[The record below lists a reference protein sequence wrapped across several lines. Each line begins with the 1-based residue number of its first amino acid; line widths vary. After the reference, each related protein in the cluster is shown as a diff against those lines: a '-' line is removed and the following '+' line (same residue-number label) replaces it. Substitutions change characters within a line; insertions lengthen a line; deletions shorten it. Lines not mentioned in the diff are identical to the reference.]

1 MARPDHIL
9 IAGGGLIGL
18 MTAWYARR
26 AGYTVTLF
34 DAERVARGAS
44 WAGGGVLW
52 PIYPWR
58 YPASVQNA
66 AATGAQLYPALCRE
80 LHAATGID
88 CELRRTGAV
97 ILDADEQQRARDWAV
112 EAGHAH
118 SAWRAADIAHHLP
131 GSQHRQSLWLP
142 EVAQVRNPRLGRAL
156 AAAVAMAGVDIREH
170 CAVTRVQAD
179 ADGFEGFETTQG
191 CFRGDVGVVA
201 TGAWA
206 SGMPGTHGYAEIR
219 PVKGQMLLLRSR
231 PGALLHILVHDG
243 CYAIPRAD
251 GRILIGS
258 TVEESGFDANPTEAG
273 RRVLLAAAA
282 ALHAP
287 LADLPIEA
295 HWAGL
300 RPAAPDGEP
309 IVGPLP
315 ECPGVFVNTG
325 HFRNGV
331 ACAPAAGQ
339 ALVQAIDEA
348 AGALRSTS
356 IPR

>member
-18 MTAWYARR
+18 MTAWYARQ
-26 AGYTVTLF
+26 AGYAVTLF
-34 DAERVARGAS
+34 EADRVARGAS

-58 YPASVQNA
+58 YPESVQA
-66 AATGAQLYPALCRE
+66 AAAAGARLYPALCRD

-88 CELRRTGAV
+88 CELRRTGVV
-97 ILDADEQQRARDWAV
+97 ILDAGEQQTAREWAAR
-112 EAGHAH
+112 AGHAW
-118 SAWRAADIAHHLP
+118 SAWASGELGRRLP
-131 GSQHRQSLWLP
+131 GSQHRQGIWLP
-142 EVAQVRNPRLGRAL
+142 CVAQVRNPRLGRAL
-156 AAAVAMAGVDIREH
+156 AAALQLAGVSIREQ
-170 CAVTRVQAD
+170 CAVTRLHAG
-179 ADGFEGFETTQG
+179 AEGFQGFETAQG
-191 CFRGDVGVVA
+191 WFRGDFGVVA
-201 TGAWA
+201 TGAWTDEIP
-206 SGMPGTHGYAEIR
+206 GMPALAGIR
-219 PVKGQMLLLRSR
+219 PVKGQMLLLRGR
-231 PGALLHILVHDG
+231 PGALPHILVHDG

-258 TVEESGFDANPTEAG
+258 TVEESGFDARPTAAG
-273 RRVLLAAAA
+273 RQVLEAAAA

-287 LADLPIEA
+287 LVDLPIEA

-300 RPAAPDGEP
+300 RPAASDGEP
-309 IVGPLP
+309 VVGPVAGW
-315 ECPGVFVNTG
+315 PGVFVNTG

-339 ALVQAIDEA
+339 ALVRAIDETA
-348 AGALRSTS
+348 CQPWSTS

>member
-26 AGYTVTLF
+26 AGYAVTLF
-34 DAERVARGAS
+34 DSGPVARGAS

-58 YPASVQNA
+58 YPLSVQA
-66 AATGAQLYPALCRE
+66 AAAAGARLYPALCRE

-97 ILDADEQQRARDWAV
+97 ILDVDEQQTARDWAAR
-112 EAGHAH
+112 AGHAC
-118 SAWRAADIAHHLP
+118 SAWEPRELGRQLP
-131 GSQHRQSLWLP
+131 GSQHRQGLWLP
-142 EVAQVRNPRLGRAL
+142 DVAQVRNPRLGRAL
-156 AAAVAMAGVDIREH
+156 AAALQLAGVSIREH
-170 CAVTRVQAD
+170 CAVTRLHAS
-179 ADGFEGFETTQG
+179 AEGFQGFETAHG
-191 CFRGDVGVVA
+191 FSRGDVGVVA
-201 TGAWA
+201 TGAWTDEIP
-206 SGMPGTHGYAEIR
+206 GMPALAGIR
-219 PVKGQMLLLRSR
+219 PVKGQMLLLRGR
-231 PGALLHILVHDG
+231 PGAVPHILVHDG
-243 CYAIPRAD
+243 YYAIPRAD
-251 GRILIGS
+251 GRILVGS
-258 TVEESGFDANPTEAG
+258 TVEENGFDVTPTAAG
-273 RRVLLAAAA
+273 RQVLETAAA

-287 LADLPIEA
+287 LADLPVET

-300 RPAAPDGEP
+300 RPAALDGESV
-309 IVGPLP
+309 VGSVAGW
-315 ECPGVFVNTG
+315 PGVFVNTG

-348 AGALRSTS
+348 ACRPGSTS

>member
-26 AGYTVTLF
+26 AGYAVTLF
-34 DAERVARGAS
+34 EADRVARGAS

-58 YPASVQNA
+58 YPASVQTA
-66 AATGAQLYPALCRE
+66 AAAGAALYPALCRE

-97 ILDADEQQRARDWAV
+97 ILDAEEQERARDWAA
-112 EAGHAH
+112 ETGHAH
-118 SAWRAADIAHHLP
+118 SAWGATDIDRYLP
-131 GSQHRQSLWLP
+131 GSQHRQGFWLP
-142 EVAQVRNPRLGRAL
+142 GVAQVRNPRLGRAL
-156 AAAVAMAGVDIREH
+156 AAASAMAGADIREH
-170 CAVTRVQAD
+170 CAVKRVQNG
-179 ADGFEGFETTQG
+179 ADGFLGFETAHG
-191 CFRGDVGVVA
+191 FVRGEVGVVA

-206 SGMPGTHGYAEIR
+206 GDVPGARANAEIR
-219 PVKGQMLLLRSR
+219 PVKGQMLLLRGR
-231 PGALLHILVHDG
+231 PGALPHILVHDG

-258 TVEESGFDANPTEAG
+258 TVEESGFDASPTAAG
-273 RRVLLAAAA
+273 RQFLVAAAA

-287 LADLPIEA
+287 LADLPVEA

-300 RPAAPDGEP
+300 RPAAPNGEP
-309 IVGPLP
+309 IVGPVP
-315 ECPGVFVNTG
+315 GCPGVFVNTG

-339 ALVQAIDEA
+339 ALVRAIDEA
-348 AGALRSTS
+348 AG
-356 IPR
+356 